1 MDVPTASRNGPLR
14 TWTYLI
20 LGKMARLGVTICA
33 MGGSPRPGL
42 NSRDIACFFTPV
54 NFPEGKMR
62 GTSDAKT
69 GDMTRQ
75 ERLDRAEE
83 ITLWKA
89 EDLIHRAVKAPEQ
102 ERAKLARCLIL
113 LARRYHKFA
122 Q

>member
-1 MDVPTASRNGPLR
+1 MDVPTASRNGPLS

-20 LGKMARLGVTICA
+20 LGKIARLGVTTCV

-42 NSRDIACFFTPV
+42 NSRDIACFFTSV
-54 NFPEGKMR
+54 NFPEGKTR

-89 EDLIHRAVKAPEQ
+89 EDLIHRAMKAPER
-102 ERAKLARCLIL
+102 ERAKPARRPIL

>member
-1 MDVPTASRNGPLR
+1 
-14 TWTYLI
+14 
-20 LGKMARLGVTICA
+20 

-42 NSRDIACFFTPV
+42 NSRDIACFFTSV
-54 NFPEGKMR
+54 NFPEGRTR
-62 GTSDAKT
+62 GISDAKT

-89 EDLIHRAVKAPEQ
+89 KDLIHHAVKAPER
-102 ERAKLARCLIL
+102 ERAKPARRLIL

>member
-33 MGGSPRPGL
+33 MGCSPRPGL
-42 NSRDIACFFTPV
+42 NSRDIACFFTSE

-62 GTSDAKT
+62 GTSDTKT
-69 GDMTRQ
+69 GDKTRQ

-83 ITLWKA
+83 VTLWEA
-89 EDLIHRAVKAPEQ
+89 EDLAHRAVL
-102 ERAKLARCLIL
+102 RLIVGPL
-113 LARRYHKFA
+113 LFFDNVASMT
-122 Q
+122 